1 MVCQENLITLY
12 WYVCFAMIE
21 RKLKNTVI
29 IHLCIW
35 FHAHTCI
42 NIFFFTKQ
50 TKFTKSLNE

>member
-1 MVCQENLITLY
+1 MVCQETLITLY

-42 NIFFFTKQ
+42 NIFFF
-50 TKFTKSLNE
+50 